1 MRRVVFC
8 FALAAVIFCGA
19 FAPLHTV
26 AQSSKQL
33 SLYTDALK
41 RYLIHNDTTTALNL
55 VNQALAEDSTYMPA
69 LNLLSRLERDP
80 QKAWRAAEAA
90 LAADTTNSHL
100 QQQAAELS
108 LRAQQ
113 YDRAKQLLTTLTKE
127 SQNLDHFR
135 LLALL
140 HNMSKDRKQAVAAL
154 DSAEVRFG
162 KIDVFNHLRQQI
174 YLDGGELDKALKCAL
189 DGVES
194 APYDPAN
201 HIALAE
207 VYAASGV
214 DSLADVSF
222 NKAIALDKTNPAV
235 WFEYAR
241 FLDNRSRHTEMLLV
255 WRNII
260 DFEQVNIQ
268 TKLSIVESITS
279 KRDFYRKNFLL
290 IEPIVERM
298 YQLYPDN
305 ARVVDSYI
313 SHLIAGNRV
322 EEALVML
329 KGQIKGIKPSLEQ
342 LDRIIEIE
350 YYINRTD
357 SVEVYIDKGIELYP
371 THDSFWSLKSWL
383 QTKRGDHKGAINTLK
398 SALTYAENSVARSS
412 LWGGI
417 GDKYYEM
424 GQMRKSYGAYNKALL
439 LNFDNAVVLN
449 NYAYHLSV
457 MEQSLKEAL
466 RMAKKATELSPNN
479 ATYLDTL
486 AWVYYKLGEY
496 DQAKKVMQQAMSFD
510 KEKSSELALH
520 YGDILD
526 ALGSTFMAQT
536 YWRKALE
543 RGAAAEVI
551 EQRLEAQQLRLKEEK
566 GGQK

>member
-41 RYLIHNDTTTALNL
+41 RYLIHNDTTTALKL

-260 DFEQVNIQ
+260 DFEQVNLQ

-357 SVEVYIDKGIELYP
+357 SVEVYTFAFTKEL
-371 THDSFWSLKSWL
+371 
-383 QTKRGDHKGAINTLK
+383 
-398 SALTYAENSVARSS
+398 
-412 LWGGI
+412 
-417 GDKYYEM
+417 
-424 GQMRKSYGAYNKALL
+424 
-439 LNFDNAVVLN
+439 
-449 NYAYHLSV
+449 
-457 MEQSLKEAL
+457 
-466 RMAKKATELSPNN
+466 
-479 ATYLDTL
+479 
-486 AWVYYKLGEY
+486 
-496 DQAKKVMQQAMSFD
+496 
-510 KEKSSELALH
+510 
-520 YGDILD
+520 
-526 ALGSTFMAQT
+526 
-536 YWRKALE
+536 
-543 RGAAAEVI
+543 
-551 EQRLEAQQLRLKEEK
+551 
-566 GGQK
+566 